1 MKMLWEGVVREGNS
15 SANYYVT
22 KRSRLDTEQLVA
34 WWRCF
39 AFTTFPG
46 VLDLRVSAAAIRM
59 YEFQG

>member
-1 MKMLWEGVVREGNS
+1 MLREGVVREGNS
-15 SANYYVT
+15 STNYYIT
-22 KRSRLDTEQLVA
+22 KRSRLDTKQLVA